1 LHFSS
6 LSFAICA
13 ILPPFFFERFC
24 TSSFANCVLFK
35 IIIKRGENGQKMG
48 CKIAQKKEEGVQ
60 NCTNSK
66 KIGDKSA
73 IEHKDGV
80 QDQKE
85 GKKWVQNRSKN
96 RGGAKSHN

>member
-1 LHFSS
+1 MFGLIALF
-6 LSFAICA
+6 LPIFCYLCDFA
-13 ILPPFFFERFC
+13 PPFFFERFC

-60 NCTNSK
+60 NRTNSK

-85 GKKWVQNRSKN
+85 GKKM
-96 RGGAKSHN
+96 GAKSLKK